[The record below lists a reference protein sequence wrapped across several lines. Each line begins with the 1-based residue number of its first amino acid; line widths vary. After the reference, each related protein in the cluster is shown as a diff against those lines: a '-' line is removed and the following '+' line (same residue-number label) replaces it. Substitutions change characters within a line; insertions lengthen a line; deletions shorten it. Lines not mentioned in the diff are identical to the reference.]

1 MANRMSGHRPGGG
14 IKSNKVI
21 HKPQM
26 KSEPRAQGYRPP
38 AVSQIGQ
45 SLGNHVTERTG
56 TVKGGVER
64 PATTAGYQA
73 PPGVNLNAKPNVM
86 PCGTQHGLAE
96 PKALPPGRP
105 VVLERGRS

>member
-1 MANRMSGHRPGGG
+1 MANRNSGHRAGGG

-56 TVKGGVER
+56 KVRGAIEPAKTGG
-64 PATTAGYQA
+64 YN
-73 PPGVNLNAKPNVM
+73 PPSGVNLNAKPTVYG
-86 PCGTQHGLAE
+86 CGTQHGLTAPRE
-96 PKALPPGRP
+96 LPPGRP